1 MTQKEIIRN
10 VIKSYITESYKR
22 GNSDDECY
30 TRDIDVENELSNY
43 DLSDKVIYC
52 PCDDPSF
59 SAFWKYFYKNFH
71 KIGLKCLYAT
81 YLSNEPMLWKYD
93 GENIEK
99 KPIESGRFQD
109 NGEVIDHCDIVATN
123 PPFSASQVEQLIDMV
138 LGRGKDIITVGRKSL
153 TRSNKVFGYI
163 KSGQL
168 KNGYTA
174 IEKFMHP
181 DGTEGKHSAAWYT
194 SLPVTR
200 GEYHTGKKYSDS
212 EYQKYDDYDAI
223 EVPRFDEIPDDYEEM
238 MGVPNN
244 GGGFLRVHNPDQFEL
259 GDKIRRPKIKGI
271 PVSGDRMLIRRKQ
284 QRNENRKRTIKLT
297 ENDLHKIVKQILH
310 IISI

>member
-1 MTQKEIIRN
+1 MTQNEIIKN
-10 VIKSYITESYKR
+10 VIKSYVTESYKQ

-30 TRDIDVENELSNY
+30 TRDIDVENELSKY

-71 KIGLKCLYAT
+71 NIGLKCLYAT
-81 YLSNEPMLWKYD
+81 YLSNEPMLWRYD

-109 NGEVIDHCDIVATN
+109 NGDVIDQCDIVATN
-123 PPFSASQVEQLIDMV
+123 PPFSEKQVQQLIDMV
-138 LGRGKDIITVGRKSL
+138 LGRGKDIITVGRKSI
-153 TRSNKVFGYI
+153 TSSNKVFGYI

-168 KNGYTA
+168 RNGYTN

-181 DGTEGKHSAAWYT
+181 DGTEQKHSATWYT
-194 SLPVTR
+194 SLPVNR
-200 GEYHTGKKYSDS
+200 DEYHTGKKYTDS
-212 EYQKYDDYDAI
+212 EYQRYDDYDAI
-223 EVPRFDEIPDDYEEM
+223 EVPRFNEIPDDYEGT
-238 MGVPNN
+238 MGVPDN
-244 GGGFLRVHNPDQFEL
+244 GGGFLKVHNPDQFEL
-259 GDKIRRPKIKGI
+259 GDRIRRPKIKGK
-271 PVSGDRMLIRRKQ
+271 PVSGDRILIKRKAK
-284 QRNENRKRTIKLT
+284 NENVKRTIKLT

-310 IISI
+310 IISF